1 MGMFFTEGGFGMYP
15 TLVFG
20 FALVASAVM
29 SIPQPHRRWLTF
41 VFGAL
46 TFASGVLGTSMGLIN
61 TMRYVAKAPAA
72 EQLSFSAVGIA
83 ESMNNMVLSMI
94 LVIIALLISAV
105 AAFKHAPAAAQK
117 A

>member
-20 FALVASAVM
+20 FALVAAAVL

-61 TMRYVAKAPAA
+61 TMRYVSKAPVA
-72 EQLSFSAVGIA
+72 EQLPGGAVGIA

-94 LVIIALLISAV
+94 LIIIALLISAV
-105 AAFKHAPAAAQK
+105 AAFKHAPAAQK